1 MAEQSTKLVK
11 TRSQE
16 IGKEYTFVLDILRR
30 KTWKSTMDSDGF
42 SGYMSDMPRRSQNIP
57 FALLK
62 DVCSVV
68 VLESLPVII
77 GG

>member
-1 MAEQSTKLVK
+1 
-11 TRSQE
+11 
-16 IGKEYTFVLDILRR
+16 
-30 KTWKSTMDSDGF
+30 MDSDGF